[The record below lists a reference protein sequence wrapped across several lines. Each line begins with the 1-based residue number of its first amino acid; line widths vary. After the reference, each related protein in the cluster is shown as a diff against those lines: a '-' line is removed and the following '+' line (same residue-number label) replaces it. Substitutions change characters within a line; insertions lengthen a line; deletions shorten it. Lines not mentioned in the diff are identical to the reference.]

1 MVLIGQRPIV
11 WHIMKLY
18 AHHGYRDFVLCLGY
32 RGQMIKEYFLN
43 YEAMNNDFTIHL
55 GSKTRIDYLDTH
67 DEQNFRVTLADTGQE
82 TMTGGRIK
90 RIQRHIDGDTFM
102 VTYGDGVSDV
112 DIGEL
117 LKFHR
122 SHGRLATVT
131 AMQPPSRFGMLAIA
145 DDGRVTRFAGNR
157 KPTGGPTPASSFSIP
172 GFSTTSIRISAFSR
186 QTPGTVV
193 GRRPAHGLPAPR
205 LLLRHGYLSRV
216 PAPEW
221 TVERGKGTLE
231 GMVLINRSS
240 RTFWSRNARRWSP
253 IPYRSGGSCLVRR

>member
-1 MVLIGQRPIV
+1 LNVVILCGGQGTRLREETEFRPKPMVLIGQKPIV

-67 DEQNFRVTLADTGQE
+67 DEQDFRVTLADTGQE

-145 DDGRVTRFAGNR
+145 DDGRVTRFAE
-157 KPTGGPTPASSFSIP
+157 KPQTDGWASA
-172 GFSTTSIRISAFSR
+172 GFFVFNIRIFDYLDSDQCILEREPLEHLSADGQLMVYRHRGFFFAMDTYR
-186 QTPGTVV
+186 EFQLLN
-193 GRRPAHGLPAPR
+193 GLWDQGKAPWK
-205 LLLRHGYLSRV
+205 V
-216 PAPEW
+216 
-221 TVERGKGTLE
+221 
-231 GMVLINRSS
+231 
-240 RTFWSRNARRWSP
+240 WS
-253 IPYRSGGSCLVRR
+253 

>member
-1 MVLIGQRPIV
+1 MVLDWPEADRLAHHETLRP
-11 WHIMKLY
+11 
-18 AHHGYRDFVLCLGY
+18 HGYRDFVLCLGY

-112 DIGEL
+112 DIDEL

-131 AMQPPSRFGMLAIA
+131 AMQPPSG
-145 DDGRVTRFAGNR
+145 
-157 KPTGGPTPASSFSIP
+157 
-172 GFSTTSIRISAFSR
+172 SACWPS
-186 QTPGTVV
+186 PKTV
-193 GRRPAHGLPAPR
+193 A
-205 LLLRHGYLSRV
+205 
-216 PAPEW
+216 
-221 TVERGKGTLE
+221 
-231 GMVLINRSS
+231 
-240 RTFWSRNARRWSP
+240 
-253 IPYRSGGSCLVRR
+253 

>member
-1 MVLIGQRPIV
+1 MNVVILCGGQGTRLREETEFRPKPMVLIGQKPIV

-18 AHHGYRDFVLCLGY
+18 AHYGYRDFVLCLGY

-67 DEQNFRVTLADTGQE
+67 DEQDFRVTLADTGQE

-102 VTYGDGVSDV
+102 VTYGDGVADV
-112 DIGEL
+112 DIGAL

-122 SHGRLATVT
+122 SHSRVATVT

-145 DDGRVTRFAGNR
+145 DDGRVTRFAE
-157 KPTGGPTPASSFSIP
+157 KPQSDGWASMGSLFSIP
-172 GFSTTSIRISAFSR
+172 GFSTTSMRTRAFWNASPWSGCR
-186 QTPGTVV
+186 PTASLWSTGTTASSS
-193 GRRPAHGLPAPR
+193 P
-205 LLLRHGYLSRV
+205 
-216 PAPEW
+216 W
-221 TVERGKGTLE
+221 I
-231 GMVLINRSS
+231 LIESS
-240 RTFWSRNARRWSP
+240 RF
-253 IPYRSGGSCLVRR
+253 